1 MRRFWRTA
9 ASTARSGSPFE
20 ASAKKAAREYP
31 IRVAKIGRVLNT
43 PEGAE
48 SPVAMGVKPQHDL
61 AQNFP
66 SPLLA
71 P

>member
-31 IRVAKIGRVLNT
+31 IRVAKTGRMLGT
-43 PEGAE
+43 PGGAKA
-48 SPVAMGVKPQHDL
+48 PLAMGVMPHDL
-61 AQNFP
+61 AQKFP
-66 SPLLA
+66 SPSLA